1 MSTLLSNTI
10 KPRSGD
16 TVTFSSCNVSV
27 GGTVTYED
35 VTNVDSVGIIT
46 ARTGLKVTAGGI
58 DVTAGGI
65 DVTAGGIDVT
75 AGIVT
80 ARTGLKV
87 TAGGIDVTAGGID
100 VTAGIVTARSGIEIG
115 AAGVGGTITSVGNV
129 EFAGVTTS
137 KGNLNVGSAITSYA
151 ATGIVSATAFYGD
164 GSNLSGTGGITS
176 AQQFR
181 IAADLSGS
189 SSQGTVL
196 IGWEEVDTDYQAIG
210 SNWSQSSGI
219 FSCSATGI
227 YLCSYTMVI
236 GNTTVEDSFD
246 PNVQIS
252 TDSGSNY
259 TTRSRTWGKVVASD
273 LNQQDSP
280 SNSFMVNVSNTSTF
294 RLRYRQSQDNALD
307 SNTTISGSSTETLTN
322 IMFIRLGDT

>member
-1 MSTLLSNTI
+1 MAMTI
-10 KPRSGD
+10 DGATN
-16 TVTFSSCNVSV
+16 TVTGLSV
-27 GGTVTYED
+27 GGLPDDTVDAGTLADNSITLAKMAGGTDGQIITYDASGDPVAVGPGTDGQVLTSTGAGSPPAFED
-35 VTNVDSVGIIT
+35 VV
-46 ARTGLKVTAGGI
+46 
-58 DVTAGGI
+58 
-65 DVTAGGIDVT
+65 
-75 AGIVT
+75 
-80 ARTGLKV
+80 
-87 TAGGIDVTAGGID
+87 
-100 VTAGIVTARSGIEIG
+100 
-115 AAGVGGTITSVGNV
+115 
-129 EFAGVTTS
+129 
-137 KGNLNVGSAITSYA
+137 
-151 ATGIVSATAFYGD
+151 
-164 GSNLSGTGGITS
+164 GGITS

-181 IAADLSGS
+181 IAADLLGSASG
-189 SSQGTVL
+189 GTVL

-259 TTRSRTWGKVVASD
+259 TTRSRTWAKVVASD

-280 SNSFMVNVSNTSTF
+280 SNSFMVDVSNTSTF

-307 SNTTISGSSTETLTN
+307 NDTTICGSSTETLTN